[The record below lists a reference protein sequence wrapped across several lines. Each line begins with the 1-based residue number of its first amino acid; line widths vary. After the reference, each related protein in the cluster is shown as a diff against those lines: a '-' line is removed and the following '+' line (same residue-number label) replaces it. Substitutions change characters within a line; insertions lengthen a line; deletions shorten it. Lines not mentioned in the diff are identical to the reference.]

1 MDIESFL
8 EFIFTT
14 YWSSQS
20 LIDEDCRKAEAS
32 LNEALASFLTHSKRA
47 SLYLTAIEENAQ
59 QEIVKKNLKSF
70 LDFDFEKKR
79 KTLFKI
85 KSKHSLVLENINS
98 KGYLNLLESMIQSS
112 WKNKTNVFLTMCSII
127 LTIIFIIKDETI
139 ITNYTFNQTSNW
151 SEALLNDSL
160 NCLSIYAPFLK
171 NSETKNMLL
180 KTTDFLIVYWFILA
194 LLSFFFL
201 LLNVTRTTKN
211 KQYAGMA
218 SKIKNR
224 LDLMNDFIDNYLSCL
239 TNCQSEVNF
248 LLENNNDRNAQINEI
263 LPIIKNTYS
272 KYENLYSDHYN
283 QDKHVIFNM
292 QSYNRDSLTE
302 NIRRFFKNLQGLVLY
317 QAYHWLQLSGN

>member
-59 QEIVKKNLKSF
+59 QEIVQKNLKSF

-112 WKNKTNVFLTMCSII
+112 WKNKTNVFLAMYSII
-127 LTIIFIIKDETI
+127 LTIIFIIKDETMI
-139 ITNYTFNQTSNW
+139 INYTFNQTSNW
-151 SEALLNDSL
+151 SEALLNDF
-160 NCLSIYAPFLK
+160 NWLSIYAPVLK
-171 NSETKNMLL
+171 TMLL
-180 KTTDFLIVYWFILA
+180 KTTDFLNVYWFILA
-194 LLSFFFL
+194 SLGFFFL

-211 KQYAGMA
+211 KQYAEMA

-224 LDLMNDFIDNYLSCL
+224 LDLMNDFIDKYLICL